1 MNLLI
6 TGGLG
11 YIGAHLSVELLKTN
25 TRVFILDDL
34 SNSKLAKKKNI
45 EKLSKKKIIF
55 IKNDLSDYKKISKI
69 LKKNKID
76 LVFHL
81 AGSKAVNESFLKPY
95 KYYLNNSFIA
105 SR

>member
-34 SNSKLAKKKNI
+34 SNSKLAKKKISKNYQ
-45 EKLSKKKIIF
+45 KKKSLLSKMI
-55 IKNDLSDYKKISKI
+55 
-69 LKKNKID
+69 
-76 LVFHL
+76 
-81 AGSKAVNESFLKPY
+81 
-95 KYYLNNSFIA
+95 
-105 SR
+105 